1 MKGVCTHVC
10 GRVHGGHRGR
20 LRPVGPHPARGGATV
35 TENIIGLVLGIL
47 IAVYLVAALLAPERF

>member
-1 MKGVCTHVC
+1 M
-10 GRVHGGHRGR
+10 
-20 LRPVGPHPARGGATV
+20 